1 MSIEYPLLT
10 RLTTFIGKEFFLICM
25 YIVDILFMSSKIICG
40 IKCKFDYNALYI
52 RPHWKLVCIDI
63 ILLVK
68 YA

>member
-1 MSIEYPLLT
+1 MSIEYPFLA
-10 RLTTFIGKEFFLICM
+10 RLTTFIGKKKFSHLHVYCRYSFYVI
-25 YIVDILFMSSKIICG
+25 KIICG
-40 IKCKFDYNALYI
+40 IKFKFDYNALYI